1 MLPERLNLFEVN
13 LLKKC
18 IKFIGFNNGQESSQ
32 ISEDSNSVPQTFAR
46 NHVAVFSLVEGLVCV
61 AVVSGE
67 EPGGVPGPIAAGDIA
82 CSITP
87 LAPGACLTLPN
98 YLYKK
103 AI

>member
-1 MLPERLNLFEVN
+1 MRTVIFVL
-13 LLKKC
+13 
-18 IKFIGFNNGQESSQ
+18 
-32 ISEDSNSVPQTFAR
+32 QTFAR

-67 EPGGVPGPIAAGDIA
+67 EPGGVPGPIAAGDGA
-82 CSITP
+82 RSITP